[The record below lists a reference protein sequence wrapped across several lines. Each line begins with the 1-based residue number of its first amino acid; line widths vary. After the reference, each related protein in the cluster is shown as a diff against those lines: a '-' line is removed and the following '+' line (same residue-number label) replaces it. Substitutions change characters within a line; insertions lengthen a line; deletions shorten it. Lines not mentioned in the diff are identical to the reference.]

1 MFYQSIEPES
11 LPPSELEGEESKII
25 VRKRSQ
31 SGPVT
36 GSSTDA
42 TEDVGRPRSR
52 TRSPDNLGKIQE
64 KVETNDT
71 NPRTDYK
78 LSGYL
83 YKVSSS
89 PNKINVSAL
98 KGLGSSHKKRWF
110 VYSDHVCKLYYYKQK
125 NDPEPLGMI
134 DISLATFFFDPENK
148 NEGQF
153 TIRCGNDE
161 TVLEA
166 SSPQSR
172 MYWLQHLQ
180 AARRE
185 FSQRRTAT
193 KTPARRTTTGRPD
206 SGLLQD
212 DRSSP
217 VPTPDPHHDLMMPM
231 TRPSD
236 TGKGDIPP
244 RSPSALS
251 DARLV
256 LSNLLP
262 NTQRK
267 IFKNNSE
274 SPRSPSSPQAAQHSS
289 LGSPSDDL
297 SFGNLGRKLRS
308 SFRGRR
314 PASLEGKDGVD
325 VPSLH
330 SKVTCKKCE
339 ELRGELTSAKED
351 LTATQDEYQASR
363 EVIDLLQKELD
374 ALQQEK
380 ATLISL
386 DRSDLTDSH
395 VLEILRGKDRHIVN
409 LEHDNQKLTNDIAR
423 LTEQLSD
430 AQSHQE
436 HLKEKLSMLYCLI
449 EAKDKAIVSLT
460 HQVDE
465 NASRYRPVSLPL
477 MPTFKTIDTATQST
491 QTSNTQEDALKD
503 ALEAYRCQNTFLN
516 KEILEL
522 NLLRKYA
529 SEREQKLIT
538 ESSEW
543 EAKFYQIQSKY
554 LLLLNELHS
563 PQATQHDP
571 SIVSQLLQDVVEA
584 HGSPDLRVIQNKGR
598 EFDEYGFCITAPDD
612 SSLQSRACYLRKQ
625 SQALAHQVQHNGGS
639 WENKWESFLAGTSA
653 KELPHCTELKYLIRG
668 GIPYQYKGKVWR
680 LLIDAQVAPLK
691 AALPSN
697 YYQDLL
703 ARRTTSST
711 LVSAAKQIELDLLRT
726 LPNNRHYES
735 FHSDGIA
742 RLRRVLLAFS
752 RHNPQVGYCQGL
764 NRLAAIA
771 LLFLNE
777 EDAFWC
783 LVYIVEYLMPPDYY
797 NKNLLGSQVDQ
808 RVLKDLVAEKLPRL
822 NAHLE
827 HHGLDI
833 SLFTFNWFLCIFI
846 DIIPPVTYLTIWD
859 SFLYEG
865 SKVLF
870 RYALAIFK
878 LCEEGVLERCDY
890 MDIFNYLR
898 SVPEPITDIPRLQEA
913 AFHKVNPLSMRYLR
927 NRRAHH
933 IAIVKAELEEVEA
946 VRRTYHVAKR
956 KSSMDRVTDV
966 PDSPTNVDS
975 PLTSEDEQDVQK
987 DDLKGLIKLE
997 EESLRKD
1004 CATDLKHKEDIAET
1018 AFSVDLKNNWKDN
1031 FTGNLQEISEDAPN
1045 KDLEG
1050 VQQNS

>member
-1 MFYQSIEPES
+1 MFYQPLQPYLLAAGEPE
-11 LPPSELEGEESKII
+11 EHEGEVKIRERSSSSP
-25 VRKRSQ
+25 VRLRVSQ
-31 SGPVT
+31 SSGEAVRARSWT
-36 GSSTDA
+36 RGSDT
-42 TEDVGRPRSR
+42 
-52 TRSPDNLGKIQE
+52 LHKIDE
-64 KVETNDT
+64 KVEQDDRNSRKEY
-71 NPRTDYK
+71 N

-83 YKVSSS
+83 YKVGTSS
-89 PNKINVSAL
+89 KKHMAGL
-98 KGLGSSHKKRWF
+98 KGLGSACKKRWF
-110 VYSDHVCKLYYYKQK
+110 VYSDSVCKLYYYKQK

-153 TIRCGNDE
+153 TIRCCNE
-161 TVLEA
+161 EILLEA
-166 SSPQSR
+166 SSAQTR
-172 MYWLQHLQ
+172 MYWLQQLQ

-193 KTPARRTTTGRPD
+193 KTPASRTTSAGRPET
-206 SGLLQD
+206 GLLQD
-212 DRSSP
+212 DKKSD
-217 VPTPDPHHDLMMPM
+217 VPTPDPHYDLLTPM
-231 TRPSD
+231 TRPDSGMSD
-236 TGKGDIPP
+236 LPP
-244 RSPSALS
+244 RPSFALS
-251 DARLV
+251 DARLA

-267 IFKNNSE
+267 IFKTNNE
-274 SPRSPSSPQAAQHSS
+274 SSKSPTSPQATRHSPLASPTDDLS
-289 LGSPSDDL
+289 LGS
-297 SFGNLGRKLRS
+297 LGRKLRS

-314 PASLEGKDGVD
+314 SASLEGKDGFD
-325 VPSLH
+325 APNLH
-330 SKVTCKKCE
+330 SKVTCRRCE
-339 ELRGELTSAKED
+339 ELQRELTSAKED
-351 LTATQDEYQASR
+351 LTATQDEYEASR

-386 DRSDLTDSH
+386 DRSDLTDKH
-395 VLEILRGKDRHIVN
+395 VLEILRGKDRHIVD
-409 LEHDNQKLTNDIAR
+409 LEHDNHKLTNDVAR

-430 AQSHQE
+430 NQLHQD
-436 HLKEKLSMLYCLI
+436 HLNEKLSMLYCLI

-460 HQVDE
+460 HQVDD
-465 NASRYRPVSLPL
+465 NARSRPVSLPSTL
-477 MPTFKTIDTATQST
+477 VFKTLESTTRGT
-491 QTSNTQEDALKD
+491 QTSDTEEDTLKD
-503 ALEAYRCQNTFLN
+503 TLEAYRCQNSFLN

-522 NLLRKYA
+522 NLLRKLS

-563 PQATQHDP
+563 PQSTQHDP
-571 SIVSQLLQDVVEA
+571 SIVSQLLHDAVKAQ
-584 HGSPDLRVIQNKGR
+584 GPPDLRVIQNKGR
-598 EFDEYGFCITAPDD
+598 EYDEYGFCTTAPNGE
-612 SSLQSRACYLRKQ
+612 SLQSRASYLQKQ
-625 SQALAHQVQHNGGS
+625 SQALAHQVQLGGSS

-653 KELPHCTELKYLIRG
+653 KELPHCTDLKYLIRG

-680 LLIDAQVAPLK
+680 LLIDTQVAPLK
-691 AALPSN
+691 AAIPSN
-697 YYQDLL
+697 YYEDLL
-703 ARRTTSST
+703 AQRTTSV
-711 LVSAAKQIELDLLRT
+711 LDPAAKQIELDLLRT

-752 RHNPQVGYCQGL
+752 RHNLHVGYCQGL

-797 NKNLLGSQVDQ
+797 SKNLLGSQVDQ

-833 SLFTFNWFLCIFI
+833 SLFTFNWFLCVYI
-846 DIIPPVTYLTIWD
+846 DIIPPITYLTIWD

-898 SVPEPITDIPRLQEA
+898 SVPEPITDIPRLQE
-913 AFHKVNPLSMRYLR
+913 VSTV
-927 NRRAHH
+927 H
-933 IAIVKAELEEVEA
+933 IFQCLFTIYSCL
-946 VRRTYHVAKR
+946 VASR
-956 KSSMDRVTDV
+956 MI
-966 PDSPTNVDS
+966 P
-975 PLTSEDEQDVQK
+975 
-987 DDLKGLIKLE
+987 
-997 EESLRKD
+997 
-1004 CATDLKHKEDIAET
+1004 A
-1018 AFSVDLKNNWKDN
+1018 
-1031 FTGNLQEISEDAPN
+1031 
-1045 KDLEG
+1045 
-1050 VQQNS
+1050 

>member
-1 MFYQSIEPES
+1 MFYQPLVPDSPPASEP
-11 LPPSELEGEESKII
+11 GEWEVKL
-25 VRKRSQ
+25 RERSH
-31 SGPVT
+31 
-36 GSSTDA
+36 SSPGA
-42 TEDVGRPRSR
+42 SGRPRNWSR
-52 TRSPDNLGKIQE
+52 AADSLHKIEE
-64 KVETNDT
+64 KDEAADKNS
-71 NPRTDYK
+71 RKEYR

-83 YKVSSS
+83 YKLSGTSSKRHV
-89 PNKINVSAL
+89 PGL
-98 KGLGSSHKKRWF
+98 KSLGSSHKKRWF
-110 VYSDHVCKLYYYKQK
+110 VYSDSVCKLYYYKQK

-134 DISLATFFFDPENK
+134 DISLATFFFDPVNK

-161 TVLEA
+161 TLLEA
-166 SSPQSR
+166 SSSKSR
-172 MYWLQHLQ
+172 MYWLQQLQ
-180 AARRE
+180 SARRE

-193 KTPARRTTTGRPD
+193 KTPASRTTSTRRPV

-212 DRSSP
+212 NKSGD
-217 VPTPDPHHDLMMPM
+217 VPTPDPHHDLLAPM
-231 TRPSD
+231 TFPPDSGMND
-236 TGKGDIPP
+236 LPP
-244 RSPSALS
+244 RSTSALT
-251 DARLV
+251 DARLA

-267 IFKNNSE
+267 IFKTNSE
-274 SPRSPSSPQAAQHSS
+274 SPKSPTSPQASRHSPLS
-289 LGSPSDDL
+289 SPTDDL
-297 SFGNLGRKLRS
+297 TLGNLGRKLRS

-314 PASLEGKDGVD
+314 SASLEGKDGFD
-325 VPSLH
+325 VPNLH
-330 SKVTCKKCE
+330 SKSACRKCE
-339 ELRGELTSAKED
+339 ELQREVTSAKED

-374 ALQQEK
+374 SLQQEK

-409 LEHDNQKLTNDIAR
+409 LEHDNQKLTNEVAR
-423 LTEQLSD
+423 LQEQLSD
-430 AQSHQE
+430 AQLHE
-436 HLKEKLSMLYCLI
+436 ERLNEKLSMLTCLI
-449 EAKDKAIVSLT
+449 EAKDEAIVSLT

-465 NASRYRPVSLPL
+465 TNAGSLPVSPPP
-477 MPTFKTIDTATQST
+477 MSVFKTCDLTTRGT
-491 QTSNTQEDALKD
+491 QTTDTEEDALKD
-503 ALEAYRCQNTFLN
+503 SLEAYRNQNSFLN

-522 NLLRKYA
+522 NLIRNLS
-529 SEREQKLIT
+529 SEREQKLIK

-563 PQATQHDP
+563 PRATQHDP

-584 HGSPDLRVIQNKGR
+584 HGPPDLRVMQNKGR
-598 EFDEYGFCITAPDD
+598 EYDEYGFCTTAPDGG
-612 SSLQSRACYLRKQ
+612 SLQSRANYLQKQ
-625 SQALAHQVQHNGGS
+625 SQALAHQVQNSGSS
-639 WENKWESFLAGTSA
+639 WESKWESFLAGTSA
-653 KELPHCTELKYLIRG
+653 KELPQCTELKYLIRG

-680 LLIDAQVAPLK
+680 LLIDSQVAPLK
-691 AALPSN
+691 AAIPPS

-703 ARRTTSST
+703 AQRTTSST
-711 LVSAAKQIELDLLRT
+711 LDAAAKQIELDLLRT

-742 RLRRVLLAFS
+742 KLRRVLLAFS

-783 LVYIVEYLMPPDYY
+783 LVFIVEFLMPPDYY

-808 RVLKDLVAEKLPRL
+808 RVLKDLFAEKLPRL
-822 NAHLE
+822 HTHLE

-833 SLFTFNWFLCIFI
+833 SLFTFNWFLCVYI

-913 AFHKVNPLSMRYLR
+913 AFQWVNPLSMRHLR
-927 NRRAHH
+927 NRRSHH
-933 IAIVKAELEEVEA
+933 THIVKGELEEVEA

-956 KSSMDRVTDV
+956 KSSMGHAV
-966 PDSPTNVDS
+966 PATPATPPSMASPPSSDDDEIIHHEHDEREPAQHPEQPREEQGGGGGVVGEEGTAPPSS
-975 PLTSEDEQDVQK
+975 PHRERPEET
-987 DDLKGLIKLE
+987 LE
-997 EESLRKD
+997 NES
-1004 CATDLKHKEDIAET
+1004 
-1018 AFSVDLKNNWKDN
+1018 
-1031 FTGNLQEISEDAPN
+1031 
-1045 KDLEG
+1045 
-1050 VQQNS
+1050 